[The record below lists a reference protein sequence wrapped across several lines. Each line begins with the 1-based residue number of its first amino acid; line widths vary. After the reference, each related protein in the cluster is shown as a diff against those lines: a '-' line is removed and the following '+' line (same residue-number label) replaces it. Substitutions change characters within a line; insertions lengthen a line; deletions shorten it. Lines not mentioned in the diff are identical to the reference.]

1 MSVDTLPW
9 ISGGLAILL
18 GLIIGSFLNVVVI
31 RLPQKI
37 CAATHDPEHTAGTR
51 RLWFGLDYLIRPES
65 HCMHC
70 RHNLRPWHNI
80 PVLSWLWLRG
90 QCAYCAARIS
100 PRYPLTETATA
111 LATWLVV
118 SHFGLSITAGY
129 ACLFVWCLLTLSL
142 IDQDT
147 RLLPDQLTLPLLWLG
162 LLANLNQTFT
172 TLESA
177 VIGAVAGYVS
187 LWLVFHLFHLMT
199 GKYGLG
205 YGDFKLYA
213 AFGAWLGWEL
223 LPQIL
228 LFASL
233 SGTLL
238 GAGLILLRHQDR
250 QTPMPFGPHLAAA
263 GCLALFYGAEINYW
277 YLTTLS

>member
-1 MSVDTLPW
+1 MPTQTIPVAQYTHTELVMAAWAMRLLCGTDQPPLSVDRSSDCAGNVAGDQPFRPERHG
-9 ISGGLAILL
+9 GGL
-18 GLIIGSFLNVVVI
+18 
-31 RLPQKI
+31 
-37 CAATHDPEHTAGTR
+37 
-51 RLWFGLDYLIRPES
+51 
-65 HCMHC
+65 
-70 RHNLRPWHNI
+70 
-80 PVLSWLWLRG
+80 
-90 QCAYCAARIS
+90 
-100 PRYPLTETATA
+100 
-111 LATWLVV
+111 LA
-118 SHFGLSITAGY
+118 
-129 ACLFVWCLLTLSL
+129 LSL
-142 IDQDT
+142 IDWDT

-162 LLANLNQTFT
+162 LIANLDQTFT

-177 VIGAVAGYVS
+177 VVGAVAGYVS
-187 LWLVFHLFHLMT
+187 LWLVFHLFHLVT

-238 GAGLILLRHQDR
+238 GTVLILLRHQSR

-263 GCLALFYGAEINYW
+263 GCLALFCGTEINHW
-277 YLTTLS
+277 YLDLTMP

>member
-1 MSVDTLPW
+1 MIVDMLPG
-9 ISGGLAILL
+9 SLAVLL
-18 GLIIGSFLNVVVI
+18 GLIIGSFLNVLII

-37 CAATHDPEHTAGTR
+37 CAPLSEHTTGTHK
-51 RLWFGLDYLIRPES
+51 LWFGLDYLIWPRS
-65 HCMHC
+65 HCMQC
-70 RHNLRPWHNI
+70 RHRLYPWHNI
-80 PVLSWLWLRG
+80 PILSWLWLRG

-100 PRYPLTETATA
+100 PRYPLTEAVTA
-111 LATWLVV
+111 LVTWLVI
-118 SHFGLSITAGY
+118 SHFGLSVTAGD
-129 ACLFVWCLLTLSL
+129 ACLLALSL
-142 IDQDT
+142 IDWDT

-162 LLANLNQTFT
+162 LIANLDQTFT

-177 VIGAVAGYVS
+177 VVGAVAGYVS
-187 LWLVFHLFHLMT
+187 LWLVFHLFHLVT

-238 GAGLILLRHQDR
+238 GTVLILLRHQSR

-263 GCLALFYGAEINYW
+263 GCLALFCGTEINHW
-277 YLTTLS
+277 YLDLTMP

>member
-1 MSVDTLPW
+1 MNVDALVW
-9 ISGGLAILL
+9 SGFTILL
-18 GLIIGSFLNVVVI
+18 GLIMGSFLNVLVI

-37 CAATHDPEHTAGTR
+37 CMVDPEPAAGT
-51 RLWFGLDYLIRPES
+51 RLWFGLDYLIRPGS
-65 HCMHC
+65 HCLQC
-70 RHNLRPWHNI
+70 RHSLRAWHNI

-90 QCAYCAARIS
+90 QCAYCAASIS

-118 SHFGLSITAGY
+118 SHFGLSITAVY
-129 ACLFVWCLLTLSL
+129 ACLFVWCLLALSL
-142 IDQDT
+142 IDRDT

-162 LLANLNQTFT
+162 LIANLHQTFT
-172 TLESA
+172 TPESA
-177 VIGAVAGYVS
+177 IIGAVAGYVS
-187 LWLVFHLFHLMT
+187 MWLVFHLFHLAT

-213 AFGAWLGWEL
+213 ASGAWLGWEL

-238 GAGLILLRHQDR
+238 GTGLILLRR
-250 QTPMPFGPHLAAA
+250 QNRHTPMPFGPHLAAA
-263 GCLALFYGAEINYW
+263 ACLALFCGTEINHW
-277 YLTTLS
+277 YLTALL